1 MEQVYWATR
10 NVCTKILI
18 SVPVFEEFSVVS
30 WSAITCENCESE
42 FISFSHS
49 GTFVRHTERQAISI
63 LILNGPRK
71 VILTYSS
78 DSNRRQIKDNQIT
91 LAVGVAVKTEY

>member
-1 MEQVYWATR
+1 M
-10 NVCTKILI
+10 
-18 SVPVFEEFSVVS
+18 
-30 WSAITCENCESE
+30 
-42 FISFSHS
+42 
-49 GTFVRHTERQAISI
+49 RHTERQAISI